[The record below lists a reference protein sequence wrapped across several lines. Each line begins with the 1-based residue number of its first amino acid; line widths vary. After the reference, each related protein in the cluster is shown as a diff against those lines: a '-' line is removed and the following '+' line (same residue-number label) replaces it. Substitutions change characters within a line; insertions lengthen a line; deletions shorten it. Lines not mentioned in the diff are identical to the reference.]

1 MSNFSI
7 GAEATEASQFPTG
20 HKNVIKCQSKARQS
34 KTKLAQRNV
43 IKIYKHR
50 KVGAAPDFWRSWK
63 YFLLEKKMKQLK
75 NDFFSFGS
83 SPLPILCF
91 LLATLTQSFLA
102 KHRFCRCPSVMWSRT
117 RCWEDRPKDFEPKT
131 PWSQGTNWTAVLLR
145 YSHCLTSN
153 SCLIQSFCYSSRCA
167 VS

>member
-75 NDFFSFGS
+75 NDFFFILKFSFANIM
-83 SPLPILCF
+83 LF
-91 LLATLTQSFLA
+91 LLATFTQSCLA

-117 RCWEDRPKDFEPKT
+117 CCWEDGRLGFLRNSSLKHLDGKVRIVPLCYCA
-131 PWSQGTNWTAVLLR
+131 TA
-145 YSHCLTSN
+145 T
-153 SCLIQSFCYSSRCA
+153 A
-167 VS
+167 TT